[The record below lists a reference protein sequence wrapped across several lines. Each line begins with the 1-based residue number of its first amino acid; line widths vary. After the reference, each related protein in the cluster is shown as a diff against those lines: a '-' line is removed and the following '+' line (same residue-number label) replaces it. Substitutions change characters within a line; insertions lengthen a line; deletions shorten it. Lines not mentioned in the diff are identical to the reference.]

1 MILFAVLS
9 LCMAVLSIL
18 AIALCG
24 RGRPT
29 HHVLSALL
37 LLALFSLA
45 ALIAQ

>member
-1 MILFAVLS
+1 MLLFASLS
-9 LCMAVLSIL
+9 LLMTLLSIL

-24 RGRPT
+24 RGQPT

-37 LLALFSLA
+37 LLAVFSLA